1 MNDRDVSVTVCVS
14 VCVYEEWEGET
25 GQPGPAE
32 RIGQGVA
39 QHLCLRAEWKKKN
52 SFALALRDSC
62 KREAKRECVCSTEL
76 GVNAKESQ
84 TH

>member
-1 MNDRDVSVTVCVS
+1 M
-14 VCVYEEWEGET
+14 CVYEEWEGET

-32 RIGQGVA
+32 RGGQGVA
-39 QHLCLRAEWKKKN
+39 QHLCLRAEWKQKN

-62 KREAKRECVCSTEL
+62 REGERECVCNTEFV
-76 GVNAKESQ
+76 GVNAKASQ